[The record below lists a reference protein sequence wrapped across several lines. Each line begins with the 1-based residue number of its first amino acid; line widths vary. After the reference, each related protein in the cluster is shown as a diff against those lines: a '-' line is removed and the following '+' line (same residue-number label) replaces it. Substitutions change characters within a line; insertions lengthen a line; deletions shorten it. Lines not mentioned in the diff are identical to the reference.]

1 MFRSKKLLN
10 AARGQ
15 QCMIQ
20 LPGVCRNNPD
30 TVVAAHSNQLKHG
43 KGAGLKAH
51 DCFIAWACSDCHAEL
66 DQGKKFSYEEKA
78 EYWQAGFEKTYLQ
91 MFLQGIL
98 VVK

>member
-1 MFRSKKLLN
+1 MFRSKKLLD

-20 LPGVCRNNPD
+20 LPGICRNNPE
-30 TVVAAHSNQLKHG
+30 TVVAAHSNLYRHG
-43 KGAGLKAH
+43 KGRGIKAH
-51 DCFIAWACSDCHAEL
+51 DCFVAWACYDCHSEL
-66 DQGKKFSYEEKA
+66 DQGHKFNYEQKQ
-78 EYWQAGFEKTYLQ
+78 EYWQQGFEKTLLQ